1 MAVPKVPGLAP
12 SLPPIAIPSS
22 RLGARVIF
30 GGCLEHGHL
39 SSVAW
44 SQLGELNVTSPWVFS
59 TNDDA
64 CALGCCHA
72 VPCII
77 VCAFRSKRHVL
88 YINHPMSDQFAL
100 VVGDQE
106 PTSPVRQASLHC
118 HQLRLPNGLEC

>member
-30 GGCLEHGHL
+30 GDCLEHGHL

-77 VCAFRSKRHVL
+77 TSSRSLLVIKNRPAPCGKPRSIAINFGSQMDLSVDRVAFSSH
-88 YINHPMSDQFAL
+88 H
-100 VVGDQE
+100 G
-106 PTSPVRQASLHC
+106 
-118 HQLRLPNGLEC
+118 